1 MEKPQSALDKNS
13 YRRMRFP
20 DEESRFPWLSMLLD
34 SYAIIDEGISV
45 AVVKEET
52 EKNIKLACKEG
63 CHNCCRTHKDIPVY
77 PIELVG
83 IYWFSTEK
91 VVQAVCE
98 TLKKQLS
105 SHTKNDPCPFLING
119 SCSIHVIRPISC
131 RQFNVFSKPCAEG
144 EDPYYTRRDD
154 VLTPIEDYTKKAF
167 LATLPFYGITDEKE
181 QIHFIENNL
190 IHAQAVNLQ
199 AYDWKKLVKI
209 MDDFDSK
216 GR

>member
-1 MEKPQSALDKNS
+1 MKKSQANS
-13 YRRMRFP
+13 GKDSSSLLRFP

-34 SYAIIDEGISV
+34 SYAVIDEGIS
-45 AVVKEET
+45 AAAGKEEN
-52 EKNIKLACKEG
+52 KRNVKLACKEG
-63 CHNCCRTHKDIPVY
+63 CNICCGVNKDIPVY

-83 IYWFSTEK
+83 IYWFSNEK
-91 VVQAVCE
+91 AGQSVRE

-105 SHTKNDPCPFLING
+105 SHTKSDPCPFLINN
-119 SCSIHVIRPISC
+119 SCSVYIVRPASC
-131 RQFNVFSKPCAEG
+131 RQFGVFNKPCDKG

-199 AYDWKKLVKI
+199 VYDWRKLVKV

-216 GR
+216 RL

>member
-13 YRRMRFP
+13 YRRMHFP

-91 VVQAVCE
+91 IKQPLRGIV
-98 TLKKQLS
+98 KKQLS
-105 SHTKNDPCPFLING
+105 SHTKNDSCPFLING

-181 QIHFIENNL
+181 Q
-190 IHAQAVNLQ
+190 
-199 AYDWKKLVKI
+199 
-209 MDDFDSK
+209 
-216 GR
+216 

>member
-1 MEKPQSALDKNS
+1 MKKSQANS
-13 YRRMRFP
+13 GKDSSRLLRFP

-98 TLKKQLS
+98 TLKKTALKPYKKRPLS
-105 SHTKNDPCPFLING
+105 FSYKRLVLNSCYPSYFL
-119 SCSIHVIRPISC
+119 P
-131 RQFNVFSKPCAEG
+131 
-144 EDPYYTRRDD
+144 
-154 VLTPIEDYTKKAF
+154 
-167 LATLPFYGITDEKE
+167 
-181 QIHFIENNL
+181 
-190 IHAQAVNLQ
+190 AV
-199 AYDWKKLVKI
+199 
-209 MDDFDSK
+209 
-216 GR
+216 

>member
-1 MEKPQSALDKNS
+1 MKKSQANS
-13 YRRMRFP
+13 GKDSSSLLRFP

-34 SYAIIDEGISV
+34 SYAVIDEGIS
-45 AVVKEET
+45 AAAGKEEN
-52 EKNIKLACKEG
+52 KRNVKLACKEG

-91 VVQAVCE
+91 ADRPLRE
-98 TLKKQLS
+98 IFKKQLS

-154 VLTPIEDYTKKAF
+154 VLTPIEDYTKEAF

-216 GR
+216 KQ

>member
-13 YRRMRFP
+13 YRRMCFP
-20 DEESRFPWLSMLLD
+20 DEESRFLWLSMLLD
-34 SYAIIDEGISV
+34 SYAIIDEGIS
-45 AVVKEET
+45 AAIVKEET
-52 EKNIKLACKEG
+52 ERNIKLACKEG
-63 CHNCCRTHKDIPVY
+63 CDNCCRVNKDIPVY

-91 VVQAVCE
+91 AAQPIRE
-98 TLKKQLS
+98 ILKKQLL
-105 SHTKNDPCPFLING
+105 SHTKSDPCPFLINN
-119 SCSIHVIRPISC
+119 SCSVYIVRPASC
-131 RQFNVFSKPCAEG
+131 RQFGVFNKPCDKG

-181 QIHFIENNL
+181 KNHFIENNL

-199 AYDWKKLVKI
+199 EYDWKKLVKI

-216 GR
+216 KK

>member
-1 MEKPQSALDKNS
+1 MKKSQANS
-13 YRRMRFP
+13 GKDSSSLLRFP

-34 SYAIIDEGISV
+34 SYAVIDEGIS
-45 AVVKEET
+45 AAAGKEEN
-52 EKNIKLACKEG
+52 KRNVKLACKEG
-63 CHNCCRTHKDIPVY
+63 CNICCGVNKDIPVY

-83 IYWFSTEK
+83 IYWFSNEK
-91 VVQAVCE
+91 AGQSVRE
-98 TLKKQLS
+98 TLKKQLLI
-105 SHTKNDPCPFLING
+105 HTKSDPCPFLVNN
-119 SCSIHVIRPISC
+119 SCSIYIVRPASC
-131 RQFNVFSKPCAEG
+131 RQFGVFNKPCDKG

-199 AYDWKKLVKI
+199 VYDWRKLVKV

-216 GR
+216 RL

>member
-1 MEKPQSALDKNS
+1 MSL
-13 YRRMRFP
+13 
-20 DEESRFPWLSMLLD
+20 LLD
-34 SYAIIDEGISV
+34 SYAIIDEGLSV
-45 AVVKEET
+45 AIVKEEAGRNR
-52 EKNIKLACKEG
+52 ELACKES
-63 CHNCCRTHKDIPVY
+63 CDICCRVNKDIPVY

-83 IYWFSTEK
+83 IYWFATEK
-91 VVQAVCE
+91 AEQALRE

-105 SHTKNDPCPFLING
+105 SHTKNDPCSFLING

-131 RQFNVFSKPCAEG
+131 RQFNVFNKPCAEG
-144 EDPYYTRRDD
+144 EDPYHTRRDD

-190 IHAQAVNLQ
+190 IHAQVVNLQ

-216 GR
+216 KR